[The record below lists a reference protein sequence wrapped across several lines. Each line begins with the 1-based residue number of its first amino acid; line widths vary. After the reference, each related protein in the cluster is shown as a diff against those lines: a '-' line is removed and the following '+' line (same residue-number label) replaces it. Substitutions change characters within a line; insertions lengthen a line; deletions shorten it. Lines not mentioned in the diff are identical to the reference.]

1 MFKTIFVPFQPL
13 PGEEVL
19 LMTRPHPL
27 ALLDLMLFW
36 LSLAVL
42 GALYIIYYPQLSAML
57 KEKVQI
63 EFIVKHTY
71 DVVWFVSI
79 MLPLIIIAIFR
90 INFGYVLM
98 LLALAVG
105 NVLLQWKVA
114 PHLGLAQSAHAH
126 LENYMLIA
134 VGLFGVAA
142 VEIFRRGHRYYL
154 TSQRIVARFGILKVM
169 ERSAI
174 YSKIDDLI
182 LQKGLLGGILN
193 FGTVIPVTSSGLG
206 MGQDLALGGAAVG
219 GGKGGIGVGL
229 FAAGGKAK
237 NVPRALSIYVLFKI
251 KKPEDARNIIL
262 QEMQARE
269 RPRHA

>member
-1 MFKTIFVPFQPL
+1 MSNNISVPFQSL

-27 ALLDLMLFW
+27 AMLDLMFFW
-36 LSLAVL
+36 FSLALL
-42 GALYIIYYPQLSAML
+42 GALYIIYYPQLSVL
-57 KEKVQI
+57 FKQKVQI
-63 EFIVKHTY
+63 EFIVRHTY
-71 DVVWFVSI
+71 DVFWFASI
-79 MLPLIIIAIFR
+79 MLPLIIMAVFR

-98 LLALAVG
+98 LLALVAG
-105 NVLLQWKVA
+105 NVLLQWKVE
-114 PHLGLAQSAHAH
+114 PHLGLAHGAHAH

-134 VGLFGVAA
+134 VGLFGMVA
-142 VEIFRRGHRYYL
+142 VEIFRHGHRYYL

-169 ERSAI
+169 ERSTL

-182 LQKGLLGGILN
+182 LQKGVLGGMLN
-193 FGTVIPVTSSGLG
+193 FGTVIPITSSGLG
-206 MGQDLALGGAAVG
+206 MGQDLAMGGAAVG
-219 GGKGGIGVGL
+219 GGKGGIGAGL

-251 KKPEDARNIIL
+251 KNPEEARNLIL

-269 RPRHA
+269 LPRHA